1 MTFKRL
7 WIQFRLLSFGG
18 AGHKRA
24 AYARKKELYAEIG
37 EGSQIPTA
45 LPLYPQLIKVGSNVI
60 MHRSVKLVTHDY
72 INRFLMK
79 TPGPFKYKHIECLTP
94 IEIKDNVYIGENAI
108 ILGNVH
114 IGSNVIVNAGS
125 VVTNDIP
132 PNSVVAGAPAK
143 VVGDFERFR
152 KARVLMDKTI
162 PYEFTRNGKEAIDQ
176 KTVDLAWETFDKKK
190 RNNVRGV

>member
-18 AGHKRA
+18 NGHKRA
-24 AYARKKELYAEIG
+24 AYAKKKGLYAAIG

-45 LPLYPQLIKVGSNVI
+45 LPLYPQLIKIGNNVN
-60 MHRSVKLVTHDY
+60 MHRSVQLVTHDY

-79 TPGPFKYKHIECLTP
+79 TRGGIQYKHLECLTP
-94 IEIKDNVYIGENAI
+94 IEIMDDVYICENSI

-114 IGSNVIVNAGS
+114 IGSNVIISAGS

-132 PNSVVAGAPAK
+132 SNSIVAGVPAK
-143 VVGDFERFR
+143 VVGDFERYK

-162 PYEFTRNGKEAIDQ
+162 PYEFTRSGKEEIDQ
-176 KTVDLAWETFDKKK
+176 ETVAMAWEAFDKK
-190 RNNVRGV
+190 RSNVRGS